1 MADFS
6 DIDEDNRDRESASD
20 VAATDIPSA
29 DLQSPPS
36 ADGDSPEA
44 KLARK
49 KPGRKAGGG
58 KTPGSGRI
66 RYKVH
71 GPRLSEE
78 DMQAMLRSYV
88 SPLLRRQFSIAMGE
102 EVWAGGRTGKSF
114 KARPSLAE
122 QIKAA
127 EVILSRTVPS
137 LSATETTSTN
147 LNVSAEPTP
156 KEVEQLRKAL
166 YDSLTS
172 YAAQQAT
179 PGTVENI
186 PDKPDTMSDMS
197 ADIRDMTR
205 LRDTP
210 APDASGLIHFT
221 DPDAI
226 KAWDAEQRAAA
237 TSPVPKS
244 SNGRLDLGEG
254 FFALPDID
262 RATGRQRFACFNS
275 AGDLCGYKQTPEAC
289 ERWFY
294 ENTIPGQ
301 LLAKAGA
308 GGQ

>member
-1 MADFS
+1 
-6 DIDEDNRDRESASD
+6 
-20 VAATDIPSA
+20 
-29 DLQSPPS
+29 
-36 ADGDSPEA
+36 
-44 KLARK
+44 
-49 KPGRKAGGG
+49 
-58 KTPGSGRI
+58 
-66 RYKVH
+66 
-71 GPRLSEE
+71 
-78 DMQAMLRSYV
+78 
-88 SPLLRRQFSIAMGE
+88 
-102 EVWAGGRTGKSF
+102 
-114 KARPSLAE
+114 
-122 QIKAA
+122 
-127 EVILSRTVPS
+127 VILSRTVPS

-156 KEVEQLRKAL
+156 EEVEQLRKAL

-244 SNGRLDLGEG
+244 SNGRLARGGSMRTPFPVSYWPRQGRAVNDTHPRRPSRFYPSHYRRLVCL
-254 FFALPDID
+254 FF
-262 RATGRQRFACFNS
+262 
-275 AGDLCGYKQTPEAC
+275 
-289 ERWFY
+289 
-294 ENTIPGQ
+294 
-301 LLAKAGA
+301 LARH
-308 GGQ
+308 